1 MAIERGCHVD
11 GFTVT
16 AQPRFAELAA
26 LLDRLLARGPRDFE
40 RVMPIDARQEALT
53 ERFIVPALPALEAEF
68 LEIREEL
75 DREMRRQLEADPK
88 SAIKGD
94 PSRYPKGYCLP
105 ITIRSFERFV
115 ARGLG
120 AVRSEAFDAVWR
132 FHQAGGVVGRV
143 WGVLR
148 EQYFQNAMQFGSLY
162 FDVANDTVDVRK
174 PKIEHMPFATSG
186 FRNVESIA
194 DFASIAERYWNCT
207 IHPNLYFLR
216 LVPVAPLIRL
226 DADRERL
233 SVCAFS
239 TSMHR
244 RSVEEGFREAEAFLC
259 EGARLGR
266 RLPEPWLRRMEAYRR
281 EHLPKAPVPPA
292 AGFDEAAI
300 RKACEEAR
308 SMAREGAASEGVFS
322 RLIQASQRL
331 EIFGDGSGEAAP

>member
-1 MAIERGCHVD
+1 MP
-11 GFTVT
+11 
-16 AQPRFAELAA
+16 PRSAELDA

-40 RVMPIDARQEALT
+40 RVMPVDALQESLT

-75 DREMRRQLEADPK
+75 DREMRRQLDANPK

-115 ARGLG
+115 ARGIG
-120 AVRSEAFDAVWR
+120 SAHSEAFDAVWR

-174 PKIEHMPFATSG
+174 PKIEHMPLATSG

-207 IHPNLYFLR
+207 IHPNLHFLR
-216 LVPVAPLIRL
+216 LAPVAPLIRL

-233 SVCAFS
+233 SLCTFS
-239 TSMHR
+239 TGMHR
-244 RSVEEGFREAEAFLC
+244 RSVDEGFREAEAFLC
-259 EGARLGR
+259 EGARQGR
-266 RLPEPWLRRMEAYRR
+266 RLPEPWIRRLERYRR
-281 EHLPKAPVPPA
+281 EHLPNAPVPPA
-292 AGFDEAAI
+292 EGFGEAAI

-308 SMAREGAASEGVFS
+308 SMALEGAASSGIFD
-322 RLIQASQRL
+322 RLIEASRRV
-331 EIFGDGSGEAAP
+331 EILGDDAGEIATASEPST